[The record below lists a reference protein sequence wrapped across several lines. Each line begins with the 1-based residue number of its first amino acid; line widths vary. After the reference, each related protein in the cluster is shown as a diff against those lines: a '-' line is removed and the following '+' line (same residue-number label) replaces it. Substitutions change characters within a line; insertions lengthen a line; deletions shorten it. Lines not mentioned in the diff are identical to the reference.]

1 MRIILLIL
9 IILFCIEA
17 TGLIL
22 FEIKFQLL
30 YKYRDFMISLND
42 RLLLIYGENGDYSR
56 IYGEYESVLGK
67 SLENNLRG
75 IEGVILLFFDIIQ
88 FVILFISNLLQLCN
102 KCCKICRGVFSLLFH
117 LIVFAYN
124 LLNLLVSFSIKNK
137 INLTDDEIYLFD
149 EQFNNEIKK
158 TLKIFYERK
167 IYMITCLFFVCGAII
182 AQFVLIIID
191 LKKSRDEDK
200 KNNENVLEPQVVVFQ
215 ETDGHRNSNQDDSKN
230 QDTKKN

>member
-17 TGLIL
+17 AGLII
-22 FEIKFQLL
+22 FEIKYLL
-30 YKYRDFMISLND
+30 IYQYYDFMKSLND
-42 RLLLIYGENGDYSR
+42 RLLLIYGGENEDYLR

-67 SLENNLRG
+67 YVGYNLRG
-75 IEGVILLFFDIIQ
+75 LGGAIQLFFYLIQFAILL
-88 FVILFISNLLQLCN
+88 ISNLLQLCN

-124 LLNLLVSFSIKNK
+124 FIVLSDSFSIKNE

-158 TLKIFYERK
+158 TLKVFYERK

-215 ETDGHRNSNQDDSKN
+215 ETDRQRNNQDDSKN
-230 QDTKKN
+230 QETGKN